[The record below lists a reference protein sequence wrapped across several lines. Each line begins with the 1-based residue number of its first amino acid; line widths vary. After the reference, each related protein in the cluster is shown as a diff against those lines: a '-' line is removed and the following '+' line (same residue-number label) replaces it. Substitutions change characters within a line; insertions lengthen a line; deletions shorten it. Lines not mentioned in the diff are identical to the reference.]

1 MRKNL
6 LIKILVITSIGLV
19 VWIAEYFLIAWLIE
33 GSFWLHFFLTT
44 ALSASSGYSWPL
56 SDLKERLSEQERL
69 FDISDGQVVVLS
81 DKAEEHEKEIDEL
94 KERVSELEEKISNL
108 EKIV

>member
-6 LIKILVITSIGLV
+6 LIEILVITSIGMAF
-19 VWIAEYFLIAWLIE
+19 WIAEYFLIAWLVE
-33 GSFWLHFFLTT
+33 GSFWLHFFLAT

-56 SDLKERLSEQERL
+56 SNLKERLSEQERL